1 MCDTSKLTT
10 PHQPLTDIDRA
21 IARALA
27 TALVREHTQTT
38 GREGVFKGIE
48 RCRSP
53 RLKEVQAGGVSDSRT
68 LPHTLVER
76 AIQAWR
82 EAAS

>member
-1 MCDTSKLTT
+1 MCDTKLTT
-10 PHQPLTDIDRA
+10 PHQPLSSCDRA

-27 TALVREHTQTT
+27 SALVREHTQTT
-38 GREGVFKGIE
+38 GGREGVFKGIE

-68 LPHTLVER
+68 LPHSLVER